1 VEVARPTPVRASPL
15 PCSFAS
21 LNASAVASGAT
32 SATPPGSR
40 CAATVANAARS
51 SFSLLMYITASWMK
65 TASKARPSL
74 TVRMSPGTCSHS
86 GLSTA
91 DLAHPVCRLDEG
103 QRERPLHV
111 RGVAAVAV

>member
-1 VEVARPTPVRASPL
+1 VLVRLPERLGRRVGRHQRHAAGLEVRRHGRQCRAQL
-15 PCSFAS
+15 H
-21 LNASAVASGAT
+21 
-32 SATPPGSR
+32 
-40 CAATVANAARS
+40 AARS

-86 GLSTA
+86 DLSTA